1 MSTGS
6 DDLDEDE
13 LLQIALK
20 EQAQR
25 DLNYQR
31 PGAGAVHGESR
42 PVVNLV
48 QPPSSAK
55 QRNAGPASSA
65 PPRGKPRAPSKEEE
79 DSEVE
84 LLSISSEDDDSVT
97 GRPAGRVAAKKAGK
111 DEIGDR
117 GWDGEEPGTWKHV
130 DEVELGRRVREM
142 RETRSAPVAQPYE
155 QKAIALG
162 RKGLTNMQS
171 LPRGIEFLDPLG
183 LGIIDM
189 RTLTLI
195 SDSLESTPADQR
207 DNIDRDVVDQNMRE
221 KLMFYSDKFDARL
234 FLSRIHQNTSVADLE
249 AGALGLKTD
258 LRGRTQ
264 QRKQLVKENF
274 DCFVSCKTTI
284 DDIQSKLKRIEED
297 PEGAGTANLYNCIRD
312 VSSVANRALQPL
324 FERQVQA
331 EKIRSVQGMLQRF
344 RTLFNLPSAI
354 RGNISKGEYD
364 LAVREYRKAKS
375 IVLPSHAGMLK
386 RVLEEVEKV
395 MHEFRSKLYKSME
408 DPQIA
413 LSDLENTVRLLL
425 ELEPD
430 SDPVWHYLNI
440 QNRRIRG
447 LLEKCTLDHE
457 HRVEA
462 LHSQKRDKILLD
474 VRWRQ
479 LQHDPNKSSPVN
491 LSVLLGPNI
500 ASLDGPPVEL
510 AGEEVDALRGR
521 YIRNLTAVII
531 HHIPAFWRL
540 AISVFHG
547 KFAKSSQVESNS
559 KSSMQAKAEDK
570 SGDMRYSNHSVDEVA
585 EMIHGTL
592 SIYETKV
599 MNTFRDLEDSNVLY
613 KHMRDATKEISK
625 ACQAV
630 EAKESAPATAV
641 KFLFALHLELARIYI
656 SRLCSWMR
664 AATEELSKNEMWEP
678 VSMLERNKSPYTISL
693 LPLAFQAMVVSAM
706 DQIDLMMQSLHGG
719 MVKSDDMFLQVQEMQ
734 ESIRLSFLSSFLEF
748 AGFLERIGSE
758 LSQDNRDVSRLQNG
772 TLTEYSENPK
782 GVQEGAV
789 VGDSHQKLLVVLSN
803 IGYCKD
809 HIARELY
816 QKYRHVWVQQREK
829 DNGDDGDIKDLTLSC
844 SAIEEK
850 VLGYYTY
857 AKANLIRDAAN
868 AYLLDGGIHWGA
880 APSVKGLRDA
890 AVELLHALISVHA
903 EVFSGAKPLLE
914 KILSVLVE
922 GLIDTLLG
930 LFNENGSKD
939 LKSLDT
945 NGFCQLMLE
954 LEYFETILHAYI
966 TPEARESLK
975 SLHDLL
981 LEKASESMNESLETP
996 MHGRRPTRGE
1006 DALME
1011 DKQHGAAM
1019 SPDDLI
1025 ALAQQYNSELLAGEL
1040 ERTRL
1045 NIACFM
1051 ESSSLPLDSVPE
1063 NVKAAYSSFKVPV
1076 SSPKRFPR
1084 AVQPVG
1090 SPVAGRQRRRGF

>member
-1 MSTGS
+1 MSSGS

-25 DLNYQR
+25 ELNYQR
-31 PGAGAVHGESR
+31 PSAGAAHGQSR

-48 QPPSSAK
+48 QPPSSSK
-55 QRNAGPASSA
+55 QRNPTRA
-65 PPRGKPRAPSKEEE
+65 PPQGKQRAPAKEEE

-84 LLSISSEDDDSVT
+84 LLSISSEDDDSVL
-97 GRPAGRVAAKKAGK
+97 GGPASRAASRKVGK

-117 GWDGEEPGTWKHV
+117 GWDGEEPSTWKHV
-130 DEVELGRRVREM
+130 DEAELGRRVREM

-155 QKAIALG
+155 QKAAALG

-171 LPRGIEFLDPLG
+171 LPRGMEFLDPLG

-189 RTLTLI
+189 KTLTLI
-195 SDSLESTPADQR
+195 SDSVESAPADQR
-207 DNIDRDVVDQNMRE
+207 DNNDRDVVDQTMRE

-249 AGALGLKTD
+249 SGALGLKTD

-312 VSSVANRALQPL
+312 VSSVANRALEPL

-395 MHEFRSKLYKSME
+395 MHEFKSKLYKSME

-457 HRVEA
+457 HRMEA

-479 LQHDPNKSSPVN
+479 LQHDPNKSSPVD
-491 LSVLLGPNI
+491 LSVLLGPNT
-500 ASLDGPPVEL
+500 ASLDAPPVDL

-521 YIRNLTAVII
+521 YIRHLTAVLI
-531 HHIPAFWRL
+531 HHVPAFWRL
-540 AISVFHG
+540 ALSVFHG
-547 KFAKSSQVESNS
+547 KFAK
-559 KSSMQAKAEDK
+559 
-570 SGDMRYSNHSVDEVA
+570 
-585 EMIHGTL
+585 
-592 SIYETKV
+592 V
-599 MNTFRDLEDSNVLY
+599 MNAFRDLEDSNVLY
-613 KHMRDATKEISK
+613 RHMRDATKEIAK
-625 ACQAV
+625 ACHAV
-630 EAKESAPATAV
+630 EAKESAPASAV

-664 AATEELSKNEMWEP
+664 AATEELSKNELWEP

-706 DQIDLMMQSLHGG
+706 DQIDLMMQSLQGD

-734 ESIRLSFLSSFLEF
+734 ETIRLSFLSSFLEF
-748 AGFLERIGSE
+748 AGYLERIGSE
-758 LSQDNRDVSRLQNG
+758 LSQDNKDVSRLQNG
-772 TLTEYSENPK
+772 TLTEYDENFY
-782 GVQEGAV
+782 GVQQGAV
-789 VGDSHQKLLVVLSN
+789 IGDSHQKLLVVLSN

-816 QKYRHVWVQQREK
+816 QKYRHVWMQSREK
-829 DNGDDGDIKDLTLSC
+829 DNEDDGDIKDLTLSC

-850 VLGYYTY
+850 VLAYYTY
-857 AKANLIRDAAN
+857 AKANLIRDAAT
-868 AYLLDGGIHWGA
+868 AYLLDGGIQWGA

-890 AVELLHALISVHA
+890 AVELLHTLISVHA

-914 KILSVLVE
+914 KTLSVLVE

-930 LFNENGSKD
+930 LFNENQSKD

-954 LEYFETILHAYI
+954 FEYFETILHAYI
-966 TPEARESLK
+966 TSEAREALK

-981 LEKASESMNESLETP
+981 LEKASESVNESLETP

-1011 DKQHGAAM
+1011 DRQHGAAM

-1025 ALAQQYNSELLAGEL
+1025 ALAQQYSSELLACEL

-1063 NVKAAYSSFKVPV
+1063 NVKAAYSSFKAPV
-1076 SSPKRFPR
+1076 ASPKRFAR
-1084 AVQPVG
+1084 VVQPVG
-1090 SPVAGRQRRRGF
+1090 SPMAGRQRRRGF